1 MEIKITADHI
11 EYLRSQRIF
20 LHLSG
25 DFEGRWLKVGAS
37 YNTTGKALIEPYSV
51 CTKGPRLSSVGA
63 FSYTKS
69 YFPPQ
74 IVSIGRYCAIAENSS
89 LMQGDHPQG
98 RLSMC
103 GFDYS
108 RTAPF
113 GDFEK
118 DKGFISPKKGPAPT
132 KEAVTIGHDVW
143 IGQEVLIK
151 RGVTIGH
158 GAVIGARALVN
169 KDVPPYAVVGG
180 LPAKFIKWR
189 FPEPLIERLLASRWW
204 DYSYDQFAGMD
215 TTDPLEFLP
224 AFEYAKAAGKLTP
237 HPETRIDVHA
247 AFREIS
253 QKAAA

>member
-1 MEIKITADHI
+1 MSG
-11 EYLRSQRIF
+11 EYDGKWFRPGTRY
-20 LHLSG
+20 
-25 DFEGRWLKVGAS
+25 D
-37 YNTTGKALIEPYSV
+37 TTGKTAIEPYSV
-51 CTKGPRLSSVGA
+51 CAKGPRLSSIGA

-74 IVSIGRYCAIAENSS
+74 IVSIGRYCAIADGCS
-89 LMQGDHPQG
+89 LMQGDHPQE

-108 RTAPF
+108 RSAPYF
-113 GDFEK
+113 AFEA
-118 DKGFISPKKGPAPT
+118 DRGIVLPKKGPAPT
-132 KEAVTIGHDVW
+132 KDHVTIGNDVW

-158 GAVIGARALVN
+158 GAVIAARAMVN

-180 LPAKFIKWR
+180 LPARFLKWR
-189 FPEPLIERLLASRWW
+189 FPEPLIERLLASEWW
-204 DYSYDQFAGMD
+204 RYSYDQFAGMN
-215 TTDPLEFLP
+215 THDPLEFLP
-224 AFEYAKAAGKLTP
+224 AFEDAKASGSLKP
-237 HPETRIDVHA
+237 HPENRIDVHA